1 MKLPT
6 TTYNLLAN
14 LGLGKEKEYFIEQLS
29 MLLGA
34 GMPVAL
40 ALSAIEKEIKSG
52 RLKKVIAEIGTDIE
66 SGSTISASLEKAGI
80 FPQSTISLIK
90 IGEQSGRLSENLKVV
105 ALQEQKEREFRG
117 KITSAM
123 MYPAFVFTLTIAVG
137 LGISWFILP
146 RLASVFA
153 SLKADLP
160 LITVWL
166 IKFGSFLGHY
176 GIYVIPAFIAASLL
190 LIFFVF
196 IFKKTNFLGQAI
208 LFHIPGIAGLLRE
221 VELARFGS
229 LLGNLL
235 EAGLPVLDSLQS
247 LAESSTLYRYKNLYL
262 HLYERVKE
270 GNSFQ
275 KSFEL
280 YKNTRGLIPVP
291 IQQLVNTAEQSGN
304 LANTLIKIGEM
315 YETKTEDTAKNI
327 TVLLEPILL
336 VIVWLGVV
344 AVALAVILPLYSLLG
359 NLNTSGSSPAP
370 KVTQVE
376 IATTEPSATSP
387 AIPVEE
393 KSALAALKLKSKE
406 TEVGYLNV
414 RDEPSLTA
422 KILIQVKPEE
432 IYEYQNVN
440 DNWYEIVLK
449 PDTGKEGIDVPYSGW
464 VFGDY
469 VEKIE

>member
-1 MKLPT
+1 
-6 TTYNLLAN
+6 
-14 LGLGKEKEYFIEQLS
+14 
-29 MLLGA
+29 
-34 GMPVAL
+34 
-40 ALSAIEKEIKSG
+40 
-52 RLKKVIAEIGTDIE
+52 
-66 SGSTISASLEKAGI
+66 
-80 FPQSTISLIK
+80 
-90 IGEQSGRLSENLKVV
+90 
-105 ALQEQKEREFRG
+105 
-117 KITSAM
+117 
-123 MYPAFVFTLTIAVG
+123 
-137 LGISWFILP
+137 
-146 RLASVFA
+146 
-153 SLKADLP
+153 
-160 LITVWL
+160 
-166 IKFGSFLGHY
+166 
-176 GIYVIPAFIAASLL
+176 
-190 LIFFVF
+190 
-196 IFKKTNFLGQAI
+196 
-208 LFHIPGIAGLLRE
+208 
-221 VELARFGS
+221 
-229 LLGNLL
+229 
-235 EAGLPVLDSLQS
+235 
-247 LAESSTLYRYKNLYL
+247 
-262 HLYERVKE
+262 
-270 GNSFQ
+270 
-275 KSFEL
+275 
-280 YKNTRGLIPVP
+280 
-291 IQQLVNTAEQSGN
+291 
-304 LANTLIKIGEM
+304 M

-393 KSALAALKLKSKE
+393 KSALATLKLKIKE